1 MLGTSPR
8 RLNDGRLS
16 DTGGTLHSA
25 SGRTAVA
32 STVRHLHR
40 LPSLHMSTLLQRTLA
55 RPRWQLALETWAAVV
70 VLAAFWQIVG
80 KLHVYQWDV
89 IVYWWG
95 GRAFAHGASPYGPIP
110 GQPEY
115 LHFVYPPLV
124 ASAFAPLAV
133 LNVGATKVL
142 WLALKIA
149 AFAATLRLWRRHIP
163 AEQSA
168 VPPLF
173 YFTFAFGSA
182 ALVDFTAGN
191 IAIFEQFLLWLA
203 FAALLSRRWWIFTA
217 RVVVAAQ
224 AKLTPV
230 FFLGLLL
237 VIDERPKWAPFLAGS
252 LAFLTAVGA
261 NAVLFPAQTREFLA
275 SVSALGERGWGD
287 PSMLGVM
294 EDLVDQLR
302 GLRLPLP
309 SAAAT
314 LLYLAAAAAVLGL
327 TVRWWRARRAIARHD
342 PLLIVLVTLAAYAL
356 VMPRMKDYSY
366 VALLPVG
373 WYVIARRSQVTA
385 SLAMLAVLVPRP
397 LPQLKL
403 WLPLVPQV
411 YTYAPLLAAF
421 VLWSMLTEKPTA
433 LAATPRPIEGDT
445 VDAELEAAV
454 SAV

>member
-1 MLGTSPR
+1 MPLLLR
-8 RLNDGRLS
+8 R
-16 DTGGTLHSA
+16 A
-25 SGRTAVA
+25 
-32 STVRHLHR
+32 
-40 LPSLHMSTLLQRTLA
+40 LA
-55 RPRWQLALETWAAVV
+55 RPRWQLALEAWAAVV
-70 VLAAFWQIVG
+70 VAAALWQIVG

-89 IVYWWG
+89 MVYWWG

-124 ASAFAPLAV
+124 AAVFAPLAV

-149 AFAATLRLWRRHIP
+149 AFTATLRLWQRRMP

-191 IAIFEQFLLWLA
+191 IAIFEQFLLWVA

-217 RVVVAAQ
+217 LVVVAAQ

-230 FFLGLLL
+230 FFLGLLI
-237 VIDERPKWAPFLAGS
+237 VIDERPRWAPFLTGS
-252 LAFLTAVGA
+252 LVFAAALGA
-261 NAVLFPAQTREFLA
+261 NAALFPGQTREFLA

-302 GLRLPLP
+302 GLRVPLP
-309 SAAAT
+309 AATAT
-314 LLYLAAAAAVLGL
+314 LLYLAAVGAVLGV
-327 TVRWWRARRAIARHD
+327 TVRWWRARRASASHD

-373 WYVIARRSQVTA
+373 WYVLARRGQRTA

-421 VLWSMLTEKPTA
+421 ILWSMLTEHP
-433 LAATPRPIEGDT
+433 AAMDPARPRIDRETDD
-445 VDAELEAAV
+445 VELEAAL

>member
-1 MLGTSPR
+1 MLGTSPP
-8 RLNDGRLS
+8 RLNDGRLA
-16 DTGGTLHSA
+16 DTAGTLHSS

-191 IAIFEQFLLWLA
+191 IAIFEQLLLWLA
-203 FAALLSRRWWIFTA
+203 FAALLSRR
-217 RVVVAAQ
+217 
-224 AKLTPV
+224 
-230 FFLGLLL
+230 
-237 VIDERPKWAPFLAGS
+237 
-252 LAFLTAVGA
+252 
-261 NAVLFPAQTREFLA
+261 
-275 SVSALGERGWGD
+275 
-287 PSMLGVM
+287 
-294 EDLVDQLR
+294 
-302 GLRLPLP
+302 
-309 SAAAT
+309 
-314 LLYLAAAAAVLGL
+314 
-327 TVRWWRARRAIARHD
+327 
-342 PLLIVLVTLAAYAL
+342 
-356 VMPRMKDYSY
+356 
-366 VALLPVG
+366 
-373 WYVIARRSQVTA
+373 
-385 SLAMLAVLVPRP
+385 
-397 LPQLKL
+397 
-403 WLPLVPQV
+403 
-411 YTYAPLLAAF
+411 
-421 VLWSMLTEKPTA
+421 
-433 LAATPRPIEGDT
+433 
-445 VDAELEAAV
+445 
-454 SAV
+454 

>member
-1 MLGTSPR
+1 
-8 RLNDGRLS
+8 
-16 DTGGTLHSA
+16 
-25 SGRTAVA
+25 
-32 STVRHLHR
+32 
-40 LPSLHMSTLLQRTLA
+40 MSTLLRRTLA
-55 RPRWQLALETWAAVV
+55 RPRWQLALEAWAAVV

-89 IVYWWG
+89 MVYWWG
-95 GRAFAHGASPYGPIP
+95 GRAFAHGVSPYGPIP

-133 LNVGATKVL
+133 LNVGAAKVL

-149 AFAATLRLWRRHIP
+149 AFAATLQLWRRRIP

-173 YFTFAFGSA
+173 YLTFAFGSA

-217 RVVVAAQ
+217 LVVVAAQ

-237 VIDERPKWAPFLAGS
+237 VIDERPRWAPFLAGS
-252 LAFLTAVGA
+252 FVFATAVGA
-261 NAVLFPAQTREFLA
+261 NAVLFPGQTREFLA

-287 PSMLGVM
+287 PSMLGLM

-302 GLRLPLP
+302 GLRLPIP
-309 SAAAT
+309 TAT
-314 LLYLAAAAAVLGL
+314 ATMLYLAAAAGVLGL
-327 TVRWWRARRAIARHD
+327 TVRWWRARRAITRHD
-342 PLLIVLVTLAAYAL
+342 PILIVLVTITVYAL

-366 VALLPVG
+366 VALLPAG
-373 WYVIARRSQVTA
+373 WYVLTRRRQLTA

-421 VLWSMLTEKPTA
+421 VLWSMMTEKPPA
-433 LAATPRPIEGDT
+433 PAAAPRLIDR
-445 VDAELEAAV
+445 DAEDVAPEVAV

>member
-1 MLGTSPR
+1 
-8 RLNDGRLS
+8 
-16 DTGGTLHSA
+16 
-25 SGRTAVA
+25 
-32 STVRHLHR
+32 
-40 LPSLHMSTLLQRTLA
+40 MSTLLRRTLA
-55 RPRWQLALETWAAVV
+55 RPRWQLALEGWAAIVV
-70 VLAAFWQIVG
+70 ASALWQIVG

-89 IVYWWG
+89 VVYWWG

-124 ASAFAPLAV
+124 ASVFAPLAV

-142 WLALKIA
+142 WLALKVA
-149 AFAATLRLWRRHIP
+149 AFATTLRLWLRLMPEERFV
-163 AEQSA
+163 

-203 FAALLSRRWWIFTA
+203 FTALLSRRWWVFA
-217 RVVVAAQ
+217 ALVVVAAQ

-237 VIDERPKWAPFLAGS
+237 VVDERPRWAPFVAAS
-252 LAFLTAVGA
+252 LVFAAAVGA
-261 NAVLFPAQTREFLA
+261 NALLLPDQTRAFLA
-275 SVSALGERGWGD
+275 SVSALKERGWGD

-309 SAAAT
+309 AATAT
-314 LLYLAAAAAVLGL
+314 LLYLAAAAAILGV
-327 TVRWWRARRAIARHD
+327 TVRWWRSRRAIGKHD
-342 PLLIVLVTLAAYAL
+342 PLLVVLVTLAVYAL

-373 WYVIARRSQVTA
+373 WYVLARRQQVAA

-421 VLWSMLTEKPTA
+421 VLWSMLTENPA
-433 LAATPRPIEGDT
+433 GARPAARPIERAAD
-445 VDAELEAAV
+445 DREAPVAL
-454 SAV
+454 SAS

>member
-1 MLGTSPR
+1 MSIL
-8 RLNDGRLS
+8 L
-16 DTGGTLHSA
+16 
-25 SGRTAVA
+25 
-32 STVRHLHR
+32 RH
-40 LPSLHMSTLLQRTLA
+40 TLA
-55 RPRWQLALETWAAVV
+55 RPRWQLALEAWAAVV
-70 VLAAFWQIVG
+70 VVAALWQIVG

-89 IVYWWG
+89 MVYWWG

-133 LNVGATKVL
+133 LNVAASKVL

-149 AFAATLRLWRRHIP
+149 AFAATVRLWQRRIP

-191 IAIFEQFLLWLA
+191 IAIFEQLLLWLA
-203 FAALLSRRWWIFTA
+203 FAALLSRRWWIFTLL
-217 RVVVAAQ
+217 VVVAAQ

-237 VIDERPKWAPFLAGS
+237 VIDGRPRWAPFLAGS
-252 LAFLTAVGA
+252 LVFALAVGA
-261 NAVLFPAQTREFLA
+261 NALLLPGQTREFLA

-287 PSMLGVM
+287 PSMLGLM

-302 GLRLPLP
+302 GLRLPFP
-309 SAAAT
+309 IATAT
-314 LLYLAAAAAVLGL
+314 LLYLAAVTAVLGL
-327 TVRWWRARRAIARHD
+327 TVRWWRARRAIGSHD
-342 PLLIVLVTLAAYAL
+342 PLLTVLVSLAVYAL

-373 WYVIARRSQVTA
+373 WYVLARQRQLTA

-421 VLWSMLTEKPTA
+421 VLWSLLTETPRA
-433 LAATPRPIEGDT
+433 PAAAPRPIDRDVAHVEPE
-445 VDAELEAAV
+445 VAV
-454 SAV
+454 SAL